1 MQTHPPLTGAA
12 KPQIPALT
20 GLRFFLALWVVVFHR
35 SVADG
40 AIMGELIPFSFPA
53 LVCLIRTG
61 YLAVGIFFALS
72 GFVLAYNYSLQSPWP
87 LRKTIDFAV
96 ARFARIYPA
105 YAVGL
110 ILMAP
115 IVLLDMGGLPKK
127 GWFKQLAEAGLNW
140 TLLQAWIPTHA
151 LSWNAPGWSL
161 SAEAFFYLCFPLA
174 GVALWRASRKP
185 NRILPLLLCFWML
198 ALAAPV
204 VAILM
209 RIPGFSDVP
218 ATDNNWHGD
227 PFWTCL
233 FKLNPLFRFP
243 EFCFGI
249 LLVRFFQL
257 IQSGSSAL
265 KGRGYLLYIPGLCLE
280 MILISNAG
288 SIPFPLFHNGLLM
301 PLQGIVMLGFA
312 LGGGRLAVFL
322 SSRVLH
328 LLGNAS
334 YTMYILHW
342 PVFEWM
348 NWLSLRFYGTRLYGF
363 AKFGLYVG
371 ILIALSILVHRFIEE
386 PANGL
391 IKRSWYKIR
400 SRRFEPSDAV
410 SVPAG
415 AAS

>member
-1 MQTHPPLTGAA
+1 MQTHPPLAGAA

-20 GLRFFLALWVVVFHR
+20 GLRFFLALWVVVFHQ
-35 SVADG
+35 SAADG
-40 AIMGELIPFSFPA
+40 TIMGERIPFHLPA

-61 YLAVGIFFALS
+61 YLAVGVFFALS
-72 GFVLAYNYSLQSPWP
+72 GFVLAYNYSLQAAWP
-87 LRKTIDFAV
+87 FRRMIDFAV

-115 IVLLDMGGLPKK
+115 IVLFNVAGLPEK
-127 GWFKQLAEAGLNW
+127 GWFKQTAEAGLNW

-151 LSWNAPGWSL
+151 LSWNMPGWSR

-198 ALAAPV
+198 ALASPV
-204 VAILM
+204 VAIVM

-218 ATDNNWHGD
+218 ATADNLHGD
-227 PFWTCL
+227 PFWTSL
-233 FKLNPLFRFP
+233 FKFNPLFHFP

-249 LLVRFFQL
+249 LLVRFYQL
-257 IQSGSSAL
+257 IQSGNSAL
-265 KGRGYLLYIPGLCLE
+265 KGRGHLLYIPGLCLE

-288 SIPFPLFHNGLLM
+288 SIAFPLFHNGLLL
-301 PLQGIVMLGFA
+301 PLHGMVMLGFA
-312 LGGGRLAVFL
+312 LGGGQLVFFL

-348 NWLSLRFYGTRLYGF
+348 NWLSLRFYGTPPNGF

-386 PANGL
+386 PANRL
-391 IKRSWYKIR
+391 IKRSWHKIR
-400 SRRFEPSDAV
+400 SRRFEPSTIN
-410 SVPAG
+410 
-415 AAS
+415 AAAA